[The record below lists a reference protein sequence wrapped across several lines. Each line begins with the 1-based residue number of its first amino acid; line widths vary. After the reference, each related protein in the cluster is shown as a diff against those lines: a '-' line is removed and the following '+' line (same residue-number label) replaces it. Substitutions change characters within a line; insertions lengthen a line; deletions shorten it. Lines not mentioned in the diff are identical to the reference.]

1 MQELKQ
7 FYIPPLSKLYF
18 ERIALEKLVFKTP
31 LFVRISDPESWRVN
45 ELYLQLKNLSAAA
58 LKARLEYLNEYLM
71 LDEGG
76 SIFEGHRILALNES
90 IPYIEW
96 KSKIGLS
103 ASSDLL
109 GKHSLFID
117 LSEFDDEFETLQKHL
132 DAIQLYFNENIQIIL
147 IGSIELD
154 MPFHDYQNLTCIDP
168 QQTTH
173 LSFAER
179 FKFRNRNSL
188 TLFNFGSRPYFL
200 IGPQGKLITFFT
212 KQDQQNLIDEMKKYI
227 QIG

>member
-7 FYIPPLSKLYF
+7 FYIPPLTKLYF

-31 LFVRISDPESWRVN
+31 LFVRISDPESWRVK
-45 ELYLQLKNLSAAA
+45 ECYQPLKNLSATA
-58 LKARLEYLNEYLM
+58 LNERLENLNEYLM

-96 KSKIGLS
+96 QSKVGLS

-109 GKHSLFID
+109 GQYSLFID
-117 LSEFDDEFETLQKHL
+117 LLEFDGEFEVLKKHI
-132 DAIQLYFNENIQIIL
+132 DAIQLCFSENLKIVL
-147 IGSIELD
+147 IGPIELD
-154 MPFHDYQNLTCIDP
+154 ILFQNYPNLIWIDP

-179 FKFRNRNSL
+179 FKFKNRNSL

-200 IGPQGKLITFFT
+200 IGPQGKLMTFFT

-227 QIG
+227 K